1 MLVHLESLYC
11 KVRKLIIKLKLCV
24 FFLRFCLQ
32 PTDESEN
39 GGLNNSIEEE
49 SLKGKE
55 KRKNENVN
63 GKTEEQPAK
72 KRKED
77 PGSHFETKKPS
88 PTRNKVANFVA

>member
-1 MLVHLESLYC
+1 MLQRS
-11 KVRKLIIKLKLCV
+11 RKLINLVIEINN
-24 FFLRFCLQ
+24 FFFQFWLQ

-39 GGLNNSIEEE
+39 DGLNNSIEEE
-49 SLKGKE
+49 SVKGKE

-88 PTRNKVANFVA
+88 PTKNKVANFVS